1 MNTLCYLTTRFESKM
16 LITPETTKIGWV
28 GTGVMGHSMCRHLM
42 DAGFQVSLY
51 SRTRDK
57 AADLI
62 AAGATWCDSPKDVA
76 QASDVVFAIVG
87 MPSDVREVFLSD
99 QGVLA
104 GCQPE
109 NIVVD
114 MTTSEPQLAIEIAD
128 AARTRKVHS
137 VDAPVSGGDV
147 GAKAGTL
154 SIMIGGDSDVIAALE
169 PCWKAMGKTYVRQG
183 QAGAGQ
189 HAKIVNQI
197 LVAAGMIGVCES
209 LLYAQQ
215 SGLDLETVLKSV
227 SSGAAGSWALSN
239 LAPRIVSGHFDPGFF
254 VDHFVK
260 DLGIAMQESK
270 RMSLKLPGL
279 ELACELYER
288 VVARGDGQLGTHALQ
303 MTLAEMS
310 ELNWAPTTARA

>member
-1 MNTLCYLTTRFESKM
+1 
-16 LITPETTKIGWV
+16 
-28 GTGVMGHSMCRHLM
+28 MGHSMCRNLM
-42 DAGFQVSLY
+42 ESGFQVSLY
-51 SRTRDK
+51 SRTQNK

-62 AAGATWCDSPKDVA
+62 AAGANWCESPKAVA
-76 QASDVVFAIVG
+76 QASDVIFSIVG

-99 QGVLA
+99 RGVLA
-104 GCQPE
+104 GCQPG

-114 MTTSEPQLAIEIAD
+114 MTTSEPQLAIELAD
-128 AARTRKVHS
+128 AARGLGVHS

-147 GAKAGTL
+147 GARAGTL
-154 SIMIGGDSDVIAALE
+154 SIMIGGDAEVVTALE

-183 QAGAGQ
+183 EAGSGQ

-215 SGLDLETVLKSV
+215 SGLDLETVLQSV

-239 LAPRIVSGHFDPGFF
+239 LAPRIVSGNFDPGFF
-254 VDHFVK
+254 VEHFVK
-260 DLGIAMQESK
+260 DLGIAMRESK
-270 RMSLKLPGL
+270 RMSLTLPGL

-303 MTLAEMS
+303 MTLSEMS
-310 ELNWAPTTARA
+310 DLNWTPKQR

>member
-1 MNTLCYLTTRFESKM
+1 M
-16 LITPETTKIGWV
+16 LITPETAKIGWV

-42 DAGFQVSLY
+42 NQGFQVSIY
-51 SRTRDK
+51 SRTREK
-57 AADLI
+57 AEDLI
-62 AAGATWCDSPKDVA
+62 AAGASWCDSPKEVA
-76 QASDVVFAIVG
+76 QASDVVFSIVG
-87 MPSDVREVFLSD
+87 LPSDVREVFLSD
-99 QGVLA
+99 RGVLA
-104 GCQPE
+104 GCKPG

-128 AARTRKVHS
+128 AARALKVHS
-137 VDAPVSGGDV
+137 IDAPVSGGDV

-154 SIMIGGDSDVIAALE
+154 SIMIGGDSDVVAALE
-169 PCWKAMGKTYVRQG
+169 LCWKAMGKLYVRQG
-183 QAGAGQ
+183 DAGCGQ

-215 SGLDLETVLKSV
+215 SGLDLDTVLKSV
-227 SSGAAGSWALSN
+227 CSGAAGSWALSN
-239 LAPRIVSGHFDPGFF
+239 LAPRIVSGRFDPGFF

-270 RMSLKLPGL
+270 QMSLKLPGL
-279 ELACELYER
+279 ELACELYDR

-310 ELNWAPTTARA
+310 ELNWVSKTAPA

>member
-1 MNTLCYLTTRFESKM
+1 
-16 LITPETTKIGWV
+16 
-28 GTGVMGHSMCRHLM
+28 MGHSMCRNLM
-42 DAGFQVSLY
+42 ESGFQVSLY
-51 SRTRDK
+51 SRTQNK

-62 AAGATWCDSPKDVA
+62 AAGANWCESPKAVA
-76 QASDVVFAIVG
+76 QASDVIFSIVG

-99 QGVLA
+99 RGVLA
-104 GCQPE
+104 GCQPG

-114 MTTSEPQLAIEIAD
+114 MTTSEPQLAIELAD
-128 AARTRKVHS
+128 AARGLGVHS

-147 GAKAGTL
+147 GARTGTL
-154 SIMIGGDSDVIAALE
+154 SIMIGGDAEVVTALE
-169 PCWKAMGKTYVRQG
+169 PCWKAMGKTYVLQG
-183 QAGAGQ
+183 EAGSGQ

-215 SGLDLETVLKSV
+215 SGLDLETVLQSV

-239 LAPRIVSGHFDPGFF
+239 LAPRIVSGNFDPGFF
-254 VDHFVK
+254 VEHFVK
-260 DLGIAMQESK
+260 DLGIAMRESK
-270 RMSLKLPGL
+270 RMSLTLPGL

-303 MTLAEMS
+303 MTLSEMS
-310 ELNWAPTTARA
+310 DLNWTPKTAPA

>member
-1 MNTLCYLTTRFESKM
+1 
-16 LITPETTKIGWV
+16 
-28 GTGVMGHSMCRHLM
+28 MGHSMCRNLM
-42 DAGFQVSLY
+42 ESGFQVSLY
-51 SRTRDK
+51 SRTQNK

-62 AAGATWCDSPKDVA
+62 AAGANWCESPKAVA
-76 QASDVVFAIVG
+76 QASDVIFSIVG

-99 QGVLA
+99 RGVLA
-104 GCQPE
+104 GCQPG

-114 MTTSEPQLAIEIAD
+114 MTTSEPQLAIELAD
-128 AARTRKVHS
+128 AARGLGVHS

-147 GAKAGTL
+147 GARTGTL
-154 SIMIGGDSDVIAALE
+154 SIMIGGDAEVVTALE

-183 QAGAGQ
+183 EAGSGQ

-215 SGLDLETVLKSV
+215 SGLDLETVLQSV

-239 LAPRIVSGHFDPGFF
+239 LAPRIVSGNFDPGFF
-254 VDHFVK
+254 VEHFVK
-260 DLGIAMQESK
+260 DLGIAMRESK
-270 RMSLKLPGL
+270 RMSLTLPGL

-303 MTLAEMS
+303 MTLSEMS
-310 ELNWAPTTARA
+310 DLNWTPKTALA

>member
-1 MNTLCYLTTRFESKM
+1 M
-16 LITPETTKIGWV
+16 LITPKTSKIGWV
-28 GTGVMGHSMCRHLM
+28 GTVVMGHSMCRNLM
-42 DAGFQVSLY
+42 ESGFQVSLY
-51 SRTRDK
+51 SRTQNK

-62 AAGATWCDSPKDVA
+62 AAGANWCESPKAVA
-76 QASDVVFAIVG
+76 QASDVIFSIVG
-87 MPSDVREVFLSD
+87 MPSDVREVFLSER
-99 QGVLA
+99 GVLA
-104 GCQPE
+104 GCQPG

-114 MTTSEPQLAIEIAD
+114 MTTSEPQLAIELAD
-128 AARTRKVHS
+128 AARGLGVHS

-147 GAKAGTL
+147 GARTGTL
-154 SIMIGGDSDVIAALE
+154 SIMIGGDAEVVTALE

-183 QAGAGQ
+183 EAGSGQ

-215 SGLDLETVLKSV
+215 SGLDLETVLQSV

-239 LAPRIVSGHFDPGFF
+239 LAPRIVSGNFDPGFF
-254 VDHFVK
+254 VEHFVK
-260 DLGIAMQESK
+260 DLGIAMRESK
-270 RMSLKLPGL
+270 RMSLTLPGL

-303 MTLAEMS
+303 MTLSEMS
-310 ELNWAPTTARA
+310 DLNWTPKTAPA

>member
-1 MNTLCYLTTRFESKM
+1 M
-16 LITPETTKIGWV
+16 LITPETAKIGWV

-42 DAGFQVSLY
+42 NQGFQVSIY
-51 SRTRDK
+51 SRTREK
-57 AADLI
+57 AEDLI
-62 AAGATWCDSPKDVA
+62 AAGASWCDSPKEVA
-76 QASDVVFAIVG
+76 QASDVVFSIVG
-87 MPSDVREVFLSD
+87 LPSDVREVFLSD
-99 QGVLA
+99 RGVLA
-104 GCQPE
+104 GCKPG
-109 NIVVD
+109 NIMVD

-128 AARTRKVHS
+128 AARALKVHS
-137 VDAPVSGGDV
+137 IDAPVSGGDV

-154 SIMIGGDSDVIAALE
+154 SIMIGGDSDVVAALK

-183 QAGAGQ
+183 DAGCGQ

-215 SGLDLETVLKSV
+215 SGLDLDTVLKSV
-227 SSGAAGSWALSN
+227 CSGAAGSWALSN
-239 LAPRIVSGHFDPGFF
+239 LAPRIVSGRFDPGFF

-260 DLGIAMQESK
+260 DLGIAMQES
-270 RMSLKLPGL
+270 RQMSLKLPGL
-279 ELACELYER
+279 ELACELYDR

-310 ELNWAPTTARA
+310 ELNWVSKTAPA

>member
-1 MNTLCYLTTRFESKM
+1 M
-16 LITPETTKIGWV
+16 LITPKTSKIGWV
-28 GTGVMGHSMCRHLM
+28 GTGVMGHSMCRNLM
-42 DAGFQVSLY
+42 ESGFQVSLY
-51 SRTRDK
+51 SRTQNK

-62 AAGATWCDSPKDVA
+62 AAGANWCESPKAVA
-76 QASDVVFAIVG
+76 QASDVIFSIVG

-99 QGVLA
+99 RGVLA
-104 GCQPE
+104 GCQPG

-114 MTTSEPQLAIEIAD
+114 MTTSEPQLAIELAD
-128 AARTRKVHS
+128 AARGLGVHS

-147 GAKAGTL
+147 GARTGTL
-154 SIMIGGDSDVIAALE
+154 SIMIGGDAEVVTALE
-169 PCWKAMGKTYVRQG
+169 PCWKAMGKTYVLQG
-183 QAGAGQ
+183 EAGSGQ

-215 SGLDLETVLKSV
+215 SGLDLETVLQSV

-239 LAPRIVSGHFDPGFF
+239 LAPRIVSGNFDPGFF
-254 VDHFVK
+254 VEHFVK
-260 DLGIAMQESK
+260 DLGIAMRESK
-270 RMSLKLPGL
+270 RMSLTLPGL

-303 MTLAEMS
+303 MTLSEMS
-310 ELNWAPTTARA
+310 DLNWTPKTAPV

>member
-1 MNTLCYLTTRFESKM
+1 M
-16 LITPETTKIGWV
+16 LIAPETSKIGWV

-42 DAGFQVSLY
+42 DQGFQVYIY
-51 SRTRDK
+51 SRTREK
-57 AADLI
+57 AEDLI
-62 AAGATWCDSPKDVA
+62 AAGASWRDSPREVA
-76 QASDVVFAIVG
+76 QASDIVFSIVG
-87 MPSDVREVFLSD
+87 LPSDVREVFLSD
-99 QGVLA
+99 RGVLA
-104 GCQPE
+104 GCEPG

-128 AARTRKVHS
+128 AARALKVYS
-137 VDAPVSGGDV
+137 IDAPVSGGDV

-154 SIMIGGDSDVIAALE
+154 SIMIGGDSDVVAALK

-183 QAGAGQ
+183 DAGCGQ

-227 SSGAAGSWALSN
+227 SSGAAGSWALAN

-270 RMSLKLPGL
+270 RMSLKLRGL
-279 ELACELYER
+279 ELACELYDR
-288 VVARGDGQLGTHALQ
+288 VVDRGDGHLGTHALQ

-310 ELNWAPTTARA
+310 ELKWASKTAPA

>member
-1 MNTLCYLTTRFESKM
+1 M
-16 LITPETTKIGWV
+16 LITPETKKIGWV

-42 DAGFQVSLY
+42 EAGFQVSLY
-51 SRTRDK
+51 SRTREK

-62 AAGATWCDSPKDVA
+62 ASGASWCDSPREVA
-76 QASDVVFAIVG
+76 EASDVVFSIVG

-104 GCQPE
+104 GCQPG

-114 MTTSEPQLAIEIAD
+114 MTTSEPQLAIEIAE
-128 AARTRKVHS
+128 AAQALKVHA
-137 VDAPVSGGDV
+137 VDAPVSGGDI
-147 GAKAGTL
+147 GAKSGTL
-154 SIMIGGDSDVIAALE
+154 SIMIGGAADVVAALE

-183 QAGAGQ
+183 EAGCGQ

-215 SGLDLETVLKSV
+215 SGLNLETVLKSV

-239 LAPRIVSGHFDPGFF
+239 LAPRIVSGQFDPGFF

-279 ELACELYER
+279 ELACELYDR
-288 VVARGDGQLGTHALQ
+288 VVERGDGQLGTHALQ
-303 MTLAEMS
+303 MTLSEMS
-310 ELNWAPTTARA
+310 KLNWAARTASA

>member
-1 MNTLCYLTTRFESKM
+1 
-16 LITPETTKIGWV
+16 
-28 GTGVMGHSMCRHLM
+28 MGHSMCRNLM
-42 DAGFQVSLY
+42 ESGFQVSLY
-51 SRTRDK
+51 SRTQNK

-62 AAGATWCDSPKDVA
+62 AAGANWCESPKAVA
-76 QASDVVFAIVG
+76 QASDVIFSIVG

-99 QGVLA
+99 RGVLA
-104 GCQPE
+104 GCQPG

-114 MTTSEPQLAIEIAD
+114 MTTSEPQLAIELAD
-128 AARTRKVHS
+128 AARGLGVHS

-147 GAKAGTL
+147 GARTGTL
-154 SIMIGGDSDVIAALE
+154 SIMIGGDAEVVTALE

-183 QAGAGQ
+183 EAGSGQ

-215 SGLDLETVLKSV
+215 SGLDLETVLQSV

-239 LAPRIVSGHFDPGFF
+239 LAPRIVSGNFDPGFF
-254 VDHFVK
+254 VEHFVK
-260 DLGIAMQESK
+260 DLGIAMRESK
-270 RMSLKLPGL
+270 RMSLTLPGL

-303 MTLAEMS
+303 MTLSEMS
-310 ELNWAPTTARA
+310 DLNWTPKTAPA

>member
-1 MNTLCYLTTRFESKM
+1 M
-16 LITPETTKIGWV
+16 LITPETKKIGWV

-42 DAGFQVSLY
+42 EAGFQVSLY
-51 SRTRDK
+51 SRTREK

-62 AAGATWCDSPKDVA
+62 AGGASWCDSPREVA
-76 QASDVVFAIVG
+76 EASDVVFSIVG
-87 MPSDVREVFLSD
+87 MPGDVREVFLSD

-104 GCQPE
+104 GCQPG

-114 MTTSEPQLAIEIAD
+114 MTTSEPQLAIEIAE
-128 AARTRKVHS
+128 AAQALKVHA
-137 VDAPVSGGDV
+137 VDAPVSGGDI
-147 GAKAGTL
+147 GAKSGTL
-154 SIMIGGDSDVIAALE
+154 SIMIGGAADVVAALE

-183 QAGAGQ
+183 EAGCGQ

-215 SGLDLETVLKSV
+215 SGLNLETVLKSV

-239 LAPRIVSGHFDPGFF
+239 LAPRIVSGQFDPGFF

-279 ELACELYER
+279 ELACELYDR
-288 VVARGDGQLGTHALQ
+288 VVERGDGQLGTHALQ
-303 MTLAEMS
+303 MTLSEMS
-310 ELNWAPTTARA
+310 KLNWASRTASA

>member
-1 MNTLCYLTTRFESKM
+1 
-16 LITPETTKIGWV
+16 
-28 GTGVMGHSMCRHLM
+28 MGHSMCRNLM
-42 DAGFQVSLY
+42 ESGFQVSLY
-51 SRTRDK
+51 SRTQNK

-62 AAGATWCDSPKDVA
+62 AAGANWCESPKAVA
-76 QASDVVFAIVG
+76 QASDVIFSIVG
-87 MPSDVREVFLSD
+87 MPSDVREVFLSER
-99 QGVLA
+99 GVLA
-104 GCQPE
+104 GCQPG

-114 MTTSEPQLAIEIAD
+114 MTTSEPQLAIELAD
-128 AARTRKVHS
+128 AARGLGVHS

-147 GAKAGTL
+147 GARTGTL
-154 SIMIGGDSDVIAALE
+154 SIMIGGDAEVVTALE

-183 QAGAGQ
+183 EAGSGQ

-215 SGLDLETVLKSV
+215 SGLDLETVLQSV

-239 LAPRIVSGHFDPGFF
+239 LAPRIVSGNFDPGFF
-254 VDHFVK
+254 VEHFVK
-260 DLGIAMQESK
+260 DLGIAMRESK
-270 RMSLKLPGL
+270 RMSLTLPGL

-303 MTLAEMS
+303 MTLSEMS
-310 ELNWAPTTARA
+310 DLNWTPKTAPA

>member
-1 MNTLCYLTTRFESKM
+1 M

-42 DAGFQVSLY
+42 DQGFQVSIF
-51 SRTRDK
+51 SRTREK

-62 AAGATWCDSPKDVA
+62 AAGASWCDSPKQVA
-76 QASDVVFAIVG
+76 QASDVVFSIVG
-87 MPSDVREVFLSD
+87 LPSDVREVFLSD
-99 QGVLA
+99 HGVLA
-104 GCQPE
+104 GCKSG
-109 NIVVD
+109 NVVVD
-114 MTTSEPQLAIEIAD
+114 MTTSEPQLAIEITE
-128 AARTRKVHS
+128 AARALGVHS

-147 GAKAGTL
+147 GAQAGTL
-154 SIMIGGDSDVIAALE
+154 SIMIGGESEVVAALE

-183 QAGAGQ
+183 DAGCGQ

-215 SGLDLETVLKSV
+215 SGLDLDTVLKSV

-279 ELACELYER
+279 ELACELYDR
-288 VVARGDGQLGTHALQ
+288 VVTRGDGHLGTHALQ

-310 ELNWAPTTARA
+310 ELNWASKTAPA

>member
-1 MNTLCYLTTRFESKM
+1 M
-16 LITPETTKIGWV
+16 LITPETSKIGWV
-28 GTGVMGHSMCRHLM
+28 GTGVMGHSMCRNLM
-42 DAGFQVSLY
+42 EAGFQVSLY
-51 SRTRDK
+51 SRTQKK

-62 AAGATWCDSPKDVA
+62 AAGANWCVSPKAVA
-76 QASDVVFAIVG
+76 QASDVIFSIVG

-99 QGVLA
+99 RGVLA
-104 GCQPE
+104 GCHPG

-114 MTTSEPQLAIEIAD
+114 MTTSEPQLAIELAD
-128 AARTRKVHS
+128 AARRLGVHS

-147 GAKAGTL
+147 GARTGTL
-154 SIMIGGDSDVIAALE
+154 SIMIGGDAEVVTALE

-183 QAGAGQ
+183 EAGSGQ

-215 SGLDLETVLKSV
+215 SGLDLETVLQSV

-239 LAPRIVSGHFDPGFF
+239 LAPRIVSGNFDPGFF
-254 VDHFVK
+254 VEHFVK
-260 DLGIAMQESK
+260 DLGIAMRESK

-288 VVARGDGQLGTHALQ
+288 VVSRGDGRLGTHALQ
-303 MTLAEMS
+303 MTLSEMS
-310 ELNWAPTTARA
+310 DLNWTPKQR

>member
-1 MNTLCYLTTRFESKM
+1 
-16 LITPETTKIGWV
+16 
-28 GTGVMGHSMCRHLM
+28 MGHSMCRNLM
-42 DAGFQVSLY
+42 ESGFQVSLY
-51 SRTRDK
+51 SRTQNK

-62 AAGATWCDSPKDVA
+62 AAGANWCESPKAVA
-76 QASDVVFAIVG
+76 QASDVIFSIVG

-99 QGVLA
+99 RGVLA
-104 GCQPE
+104 GCQPG

-114 MTTSEPQLAIEIAD
+114 MTTSEPQLAIELAD
-128 AARTRKVHS
+128 AARGLGVHS

-147 GAKAGTL
+147 GARTGTL
-154 SIMIGGDSDVIAALE
+154 SIMIGGDAEVVTALE
-169 PCWKAMGKTYVRQG
+169 PCWKAMGKTYVLQG
-183 QAGAGQ
+183 EAGSGQ

-215 SGLDLETVLKSV
+215 SGLDLETVLQSV

-239 LAPRIVSGHFDPGFF
+239 LAPRIVSGNFDPGFF
-254 VDHFVK
+254 VEHFVK
-260 DLGIAMQESK
+260 DLGIAMRESK
-270 RMSLKLPGL
+270 RMSLTLPGL

-303 MTLAEMS
+303 MTLSEMS
-310 ELNWAPTTARA
+310 DLNWTPKTAPV

>member
-1 MNTLCYLTTRFESKM
+1 M
-16 LITPETTKIGWV
+16 LITPETSKIGWV
-28 GTGVMGHSMCRHLM
+28 GTGVMGHSMCRNLM
-42 DAGFQVSLY
+42 EAGFQVSLY
-51 SRTRDK
+51 SRTQKK

-62 AAGATWCDSPKDVA
+62 AAGANWCESPKAVA
-76 QASDVVFAIVG
+76 QASDVIFSIVG

-99 QGVLA
+99 RGVLA
-104 GCQPE
+104 GCHPG

-114 MTTSEPQLAIEIAD
+114 MTTSEPQLAIELAD
-128 AARTRKVHS
+128 AARRLGVHS

-147 GAKAGTL
+147 GARTGTL
-154 SIMIGGDSDVIAALE
+154 SIMIGGDAEVVTALE

-183 QAGAGQ
+183 EAGSGQ

-215 SGLDLETVLKSV
+215 SGLDLETVLQSV

-239 LAPRIVSGHFDPGFF
+239 LAPRIVSGNFDPGFF
-254 VDHFVK
+254 VEHFVK
-260 DLGIAMQESK
+260 DLGIAMRESK

-288 VVARGDGQLGTHALQ
+288 VVSRGDGRLGTHALQ
-303 MTLAEMS
+303 MTLSEMS
-310 ELNWAPTTARA
+310 DLNWTPKQR

>member
-1 MNTLCYLTTRFESKM
+1 
-16 LITPETTKIGWV
+16 
-28 GTGVMGHSMCRHLM
+28 MGHSMCRNLM
-42 DAGFQVSLY
+42 ESGFQVSLY
-51 SRTRDK
+51 SRTQNK

-62 AAGATWCDSPKDVA
+62 AAGANWCESPKAVA
-76 QASDVVFAIVG
+76 QASDVIFSIVG

-99 QGVLA
+99 RGVLA
-104 GCQPE
+104 GCQPG

-114 MTTSEPQLAIEIAD
+114 MTTSEPQLAIELAD
-128 AARTRKVHS
+128 AARGLGVHS

-147 GAKAGTL
+147 GARTGTL
-154 SIMIGGDSDVIAALE
+154 SIMIGGDAEVVTALE

-183 QAGAGQ
+183 EAGSGQ

-215 SGLDLETVLKSV
+215 SGLDLETVLQSV

-239 LAPRIVSGHFDPGFF
+239 LAPRIVSGNFDPGFF
-254 VDHFVK
+254 VEHFVK
-260 DLGIAMQESK
+260 DLGIAMRESK
-270 RMSLKLPGL
+270 RMSLTLPGL

-303 MTLAEMS
+303 MTLSEMS
-310 ELNWAPTTARA
+310 DLNWTPKTAPV

>member
-1 MNTLCYLTTRFESKM
+1 M
-16 LITPETTKIGWV
+16 LITPETKKIGWV

-42 DAGFQVSLY
+42 EAGFQVSLY
-51 SRTRDK
+51 SRTREK

-62 AAGATWCDSPKDVA
+62 ASGASWCDSPREVA
-76 QASDVVFAIVG
+76 EASDVVFSIVG

-104 GCQPE
+104 GCQPG

-114 MTTSEPQLAIEIAD
+114 MTTSEPQLAIEISE
-128 AARTRKVHS
+128 AAQALKVHA
-137 VDAPVSGGDV
+137 VDAPVSGGDI
-147 GAKAGTL
+147 GAKSGTL
-154 SIMIGGDSDVIAALE
+154 SIMIGGAADVVAALE

-183 QAGAGQ
+183 EAGCGQ

-215 SGLDLETVLKSV
+215 SGLNLETVLKSV

-239 LAPRIVSGHFDPGFF
+239 LAPRIVSGQFDPGFF

-279 ELACELYER
+279 ELACELYDR
-288 VVARGDGQLGTHALQ
+288 VVERGDGQLGTHALQ
-303 MTLAEMS
+303 MTLSEMS
-310 ELNWAPTTARA
+310 KLNWASRTASA

>member
-1 MNTLCYLTTRFESKM
+1 M
-16 LITPETTKIGWV
+16 LITPKTSKIGWV
-28 GTGVMGHSMCRHLM
+28 GTGVMGHSMCRNLM
-42 DAGFQVSLY
+42 ESGFQVSLY
-51 SRTRDK
+51 SRTQNK

-62 AAGATWCDSPKDVA
+62 AAGANWCESPKAVA
-76 QASDVVFAIVG
+76 QASDVIFSIVG

-99 QGVLA
+99 RGVLA
-104 GCQPE
+104 GCQPG

-114 MTTSEPQLAIEIAD
+114 MTTSEPQLAIELAD
-128 AARTRKVHS
+128 AARGLGVHS

-147 GAKAGTL
+147 GARAGTL
-154 SIMIGGDSDVIAALE
+154 SIMIGGDAEVVTALE

-183 QAGAGQ
+183 EAGSGQ

-215 SGLDLETVLKSV
+215 SGLDLETVLQSV

-239 LAPRIVSGHFDPGFF
+239 LAPRIVSGNFDPGFF
-254 VDHFVK
+254 VEHFVK
-260 DLGIAMQESK
+260 DLGIAMRESK
-270 RMSLKLPGL
+270 RMSLTLPGL

-303 MTLAEMS
+303 MTLSEMS
-310 ELNWAPTTARA
+310 DLNWTPKQR

>member
-1 MNTLCYLTTRFESKM
+1 M
-16 LITPETTKIGWV
+16 LITPGTSKIGWI

-42 DAGFQVSLY
+42 DAGFQVSVH
-51 SRTRDK
+51 SRTREK
-57 AADLI
+57 ADDLI
-62 AAGATWCDSPKDVA
+62 AAGANWCGSPKEVA
-76 QASDVVFAIVG
+76 MASDVIFSIVG
-87 MPSDVREVFLSD
+87 LPSDVREVFLSD
-99 QGVLA
+99 RGVLA
-104 GCQPE
+104 GCKPGDV
-109 NIVVD
+109 VVD
-114 MTTSEPQLAIEIAD
+114 MTTSEPRLAIEIAD
-128 AARTRKVHS
+128 AARVREVHS

-147 GAKAGTL
+147 GAKAGSL
-154 SIMIGGDSDVIAALE
+154 SIMIGGEAEVVAALE
-169 PCWKAMGKTYVRQG
+169 LCWKAMGKTYVRQG
-183 QAGAGQ
+183 EAGSGQ

-215 SGLDLETVLKSV
+215 SGLDLDSVLKSV

-260 DLGIAMQESK
+260 DLGIAIEESR

-288 VVARGDGQLGTHALQ
+288 VAARGDGHLGTHALQ
-303 MTLAEMS
+303 LTLAEMS
-310 ELNWAPTTARA
+310 ELQWHSKVTPA

>member
-1 MNTLCYLTTRFESKM
+1 
-16 LITPETTKIGWV
+16 
-28 GTGVMGHSMCRHLM
+28 MGHSMCRNLM
-42 DAGFQVSLY
+42 ESGFQVSLY
-51 SRTRDK
+51 SRTQNK

-62 AAGATWCDSPKDVA
+62 AAGANWCESPKAVA
-76 QASDVVFAIVG
+76 QASDVIFSIVG

-99 QGVLA
+99 RGVLA
-104 GCQPE
+104 GCQPG

-114 MTTSEPQLAIEIAD
+114 MTTSEPQLAIELAD
-128 AARTRKVHS
+128 AARGLGVHS

-147 GAKAGTL
+147 GARAGTL
-154 SIMIGGDSDVIAALE
+154 SIMIGGDAEVVTALE

-183 QAGAGQ
+183 EAGSGQ

-215 SGLDLETVLKSV
+215 SGLDLETVLQSV

-239 LAPRIVSGHFDPGFF
+239 LAPRIVSGNFDPGFF
-254 VDHFVK
+254 VEHFVK
-260 DLGIAMQESK
+260 DLGIAMRESK
-270 RMSLKLPGL
+270 RMSLTLPGL

-303 MTLAEMS
+303 MTLSEMS
-310 ELNWAPTTARA
+310 DLNWTPKTAPA

>member
-1 MNTLCYLTTRFESKM
+1 MEQ
-16 LITPETTKIGWV
+16 
-28 GTGVMGHSMCRHLM
+28 
-42 DAGFQVSLY
+42 GFQVYIY
-51 SRTRDK
+51 SRTRKK
-57 AADLI
+57 AEDLI
-62 AAGATWCDSPKDVA
+62 AAGASWRDSPKEVA
-76 QASDVVFAIVG
+76 QASDIVFSIVG
-87 MPSDVREVFLSD
+87 LPSDVREVFLSD
-99 QGVLA
+99 RGVLA
-104 GCQPE
+104 GCKPG

-128 AARTRKVHS
+128 AARALKVHS
-137 VDAPVSGGDV
+137 IDAPVSGGDV

-154 SIMIGGDSDVIAALE
+154 SIMIGGDSDVVAALK

-183 QAGAGQ
+183 DAGCGQ

-279 ELACELYER
+279 ELACELYDR
-288 VVARGDGQLGTHALQ
+288 VVARGDGHLGTHALQ

-310 ELNWAPTTARA
+310 ELKWASETAPA

>member
-1 MNTLCYLTTRFESKM
+1 M
-16 LITPETTKIGWV
+16 LITPETKNIGWV

-42 DAGFQVSLY
+42 EAGFQVSLY
-51 SRTRDK
+51 SRTREK

-62 AAGATWCDSPKDVA
+62 ASGASWCDSPREVA
-76 QASDVVFAIVG
+76 EASDVVFSIVG

-104 GCQPE
+104 GCQPG

-114 MTTSEPQLAIEIAD
+114 MTTSEPQLAIEIAE
-128 AARTRKVHS
+128 AAQALKVHA
-137 VDAPVSGGDV
+137 VDAPVSGGDI
-147 GAKAGTL
+147 GAKSGTL
-154 SIMIGGDSDVIAALE
+154 SIMIGGAADVVAALE

-183 QAGAGQ
+183 EAGCGQ

-215 SGLDLETVLKSV
+215 SGLNLETVLKSV

-239 LAPRIVSGHFDPGFF
+239 LAPRIVSGQFDPGFF

-279 ELACELYER
+279 ELACELYDR
-288 VVARGDGQLGTHALQ
+288 VVERGDGQLGTHALQ
-303 MTLAEMS
+303 MTLSEMS
-310 ELNWAPTTARA
+310 KLNWASRTASA

>member
-1 MNTLCYLTTRFESKM
+1 
-16 LITPETTKIGWV
+16 
-28 GTGVMGHSMCRHLM
+28 MCRHLM
-42 DAGFQVSLY
+42 EAGFHVSLY
-51 SRTRDK
+51 SRTREK

-62 AAGATWCDSPKDVA
+62 ASGASWCDSPREVA
-76 QASDVVFAIVG
+76 EASDVVFSIVG

-104 GCQPE
+104 GCQPG

-114 MTTSEPQLAIEIAD
+114 MTTSEPQLAIEIAE
-128 AARTRKVHS
+128 AAQALKVHA
-137 VDAPVSGGDV
+137 VDAPVSGGDI
-147 GAKAGTL
+147 GAKSGTL
-154 SIMIGGDSDVIAALE
+154 SIMIGGAADVVAALE

-183 QAGAGQ
+183 EAGCGQ

-215 SGLDLETVLKSV
+215 SGLNLETVLKSV

-239 LAPRIVSGHFDPGFF
+239 LAPRIVSGQFDPGFF

-279 ELACELYER
+279 ELACELYDR
-288 VVARGDGQLGTHALQ
+288 VVERGDGQLGTHALQ
-303 MTLAEMS
+303 MTLSEMS
-310 ELNWAPTTARA
+310 KLNWASRTASA